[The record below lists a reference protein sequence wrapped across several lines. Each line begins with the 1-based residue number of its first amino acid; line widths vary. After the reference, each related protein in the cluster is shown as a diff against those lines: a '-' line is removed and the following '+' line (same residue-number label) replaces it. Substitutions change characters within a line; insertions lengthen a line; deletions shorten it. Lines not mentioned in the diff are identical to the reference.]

1 MVEETSINKSSKK
14 VKAKKKEN
22 VGLTDV
28 NEYQYNELKKLWV
41 ILQKRKI

>member
-14 VKAKKKEN
+14 VKKKEN